1 MMNAKNT
8 LALACAALASMPH
21 PAAEAASARTGL
33 ESCVSALTKKIS
45 DVQGV
50 GVEARIS
57 EDSRFGRSRLEGRS
71 TFHLDAR
78 DPRSEEVVMRADCV
92 VNSRGEVRSLI
103 MLPKDAPDADERSL

>member
-1 MMNAKNT
+1 MMNTKKT
-8 LALACAALASMPH
+8 MALACAALASMPY

-33 ESCVSALTKKIS
+33 ESCVSALTKEIS

-57 EDSRFGRSRLEGRS
+57 EDSRYGQSRLEGRS

-78 DPRSEEVVMRADCV
+78 DPRSQEIVLKAACV
-92 VNSRGEVRSLI
+92 VNSRGEVRRLI
-103 MLPKDAPDADERSL
+103 TLPADAPEAAERSL